1 MKKSLNNLVAC
12 LFLLVLS
19 SCSKSEGVT
28 GTCSWSCDI
37 DGVQYSWSG
46 NYPPPS
52 GRLDGAWFLQAA
64 GSNASIILSSG
75 NVQNADNLLFSFEPN
90 PTPGNHNFN
99 SSNSSENRAVIVSLG
114 PTSFFG
120 NRIYSSLAP
129 GSNFNV
135 NIPSIPSRSYLSTG
149 SAARAGYFKGT
160 FSGTLMESAFDPSEI
175 EITNGKFE
183 VMVLQND

>member
-1 MKKSLNNLVAC
+1 MKKSLNSLVAC
-12 LFLLVLS
+12 LLLFFLS

-37 DGVQYSWSG
+37 DGVRYSYSG

-52 GRLDGAWFLQAA
+52 GRLDAAYFLQAA
-64 GSNASIILSSG
+64 GSNASILLGSG
-75 NVQNADNLLFSFEPN
+75 NVQNADIFVFTFEPN

-99 SSNSSENRAVIVSLG
+99 SSNSGENRAVTLTLG
-114 PTSFFG
+114 PTSFFD

-135 NIPSIPSRSYLSTG
+135 KIPSIPSRSFYSTG

-160 FSGTLMESAFDPSEI
+160 FSGTLMELAFDPSEI

-183 VMVLQND
+183 VMVMQND